1 MSDIEVALA
10 AMRTD
15 AGLWDNAAGDLQGPT
30 AALSGVTLTAAD
42 VSKWAADAGLDHTY
56 EQARAQLETLLQQGA
71 ENFQAIAGALRAS
84 ADTYQ
89 REDEAGRHTF
99 ESTY

>member
-15 AGLWDNAAGDLQGPT
+15 AGLWDTAADGMQGP
-30 AALSGVTLTAAD
+30 ASSLGGVTLTAAD
-42 VSKWAADAGLDHTY
+42 VSKWAADAGLDQTY
-56 EQARAQLETLLQQGA
+56 EQVRTQVETLLQQGA
-71 ENFQAIAGALRAS
+71 ENFRAIAGTLRAS

>member
-15 AGLWDNAAGDLQGPT
+15 AGLWDGAADGVRGP
-30 AALSGVTLTAAD
+30 ASALDGVTLTAAD
-42 VSKWAADAGLDHTY
+42 VSKWAADAGLDQMY
-56 EQARAQLETLLQQGA
+56 EQVRTQVQTLLQQGE
-71 ENFQAIAGALRAS
+71 ENFRAIAGTLHAS

>member
-15 AGLWDNAAGDLQGPT
+15 AGLWDGAADGMEGPSS
-30 AALSGVTLTAAD
+30 ALGGVTLTPED
-42 VSKWAADAGLDHTY
+42 VSLWAAEAGLIQTY
-56 EQARAQLETLLQQGA
+56 DEARTQVQTLLQQGA
-71 ENFQAIAGALRAS
+71 DNFRAIAQALRAS

>member
-15 AGLWDNAAGDLQGPT
+15 AGLWDSAADDIQGPT
-30 AALSGVTLTAAD
+30 SALGGVTLTAAD
-42 VSKWAADAGLDHTY
+42 VSKWAADAGLDQMY
-56 EQARAQLETLLQQGA
+56 EQARTQVETLLQQGA
-71 ENFQAIAGALRAS
+71 ENFRAIAGTLRAS